1 VQSNLAKNAFN
12 IAKDNEELLSKHC
25 NCSRNWDSRKS
36 EADARE
42 DIISSLLSLP
52 MEKMTQKEYEDTLR
66 GIVFRIFSLPITI
79 IISVY
84 AVGQIIFNLFKIDI
98 LFSYGLAGFLVL
110 AVVYYFKKEISRLL
124 K

>member
-1 VQSNLAKNAFN
+1 
-12 IAKDNEELLSKHC
+12 
-25 NCSRNWDSRKS
+25 
-36 EADARE
+36 
-42 DIISSLLSLP
+42 